1 MPWLLEYAKILAE
14 IYSYKFCCKFLNETK
29 LVSSFMELKNEN
41 EEEEGM
47 DKEERLR
54 DMEVPVSL
62 EYHSAKALI
71 SG

>member
-1 MPWLLEYAKILAE
+1 
-14 IYSYKFCCKFLNETK
+14 
-29 LVSSFMELKNEN
+29 MELKNEN

-54 DMEVPVSL
+54 GMEVPVSLPVSL